1 MPQMM
6 PLNWISLMFFFIF
19 CFIFINYM
27 NYFNFMYMN
36 KFSFKKINNHYN
48 WKW

>member
-6 PLNWISLMFFFIF
+6 PLNWISLMFYFISIFFMFNNMIYYL
-19 CFIFINYM
+19 YM
-27 NYFNFMYMN
+27 SKNTETCN
-36 KFSFKKINNHYN
+36 SFKLKLN